1 MVERQAH
8 MMTWPAIIQQYL
20 VGYTTAGDN
29 LRTASESEVFRYT
42 RPDGRTRYL
51 KTQSTTTWSAPLSNE
66 ADAMRWLHSRIA
78 VPNVVTYT
86 TDRETEYLLTDGIPG
101 MSSETESCHDDKA
114 RLVEMLA
121 SVFIDLHVLPIDDCP
136 IDRGPEQLLARGR
149 KRVETGIVT
158 QQMVDD
164 QGLSGSPSEALQELV
179 HRMPSTSKLVFTHGD
194 YCLPNVMIQEG
205 RVSGLIDLGYAGISD
220 AYRDFVAAD
229 YSIARNLGREWVE
242 PFFEA
247 YGSGPLDPEK
257 MQWYRQI
264 QAFH

>member
-1 MVERQAH
+1 
-8 MMTWPAIIQQYL
+8 
-20 VGYTTAGDN
+20 
-29 LRTASESEVFRYT
+29 
-42 RPDGRTRYL
+42 
-51 KTQSTTTWSAPLSNE
+51 
-66 ADAMRWLHSRIA
+66 
-78 VPNVVTYT
+78 
-86 TDRETEYLLTDGIPG
+86 LLTDGIPG

-121 SVFIDLHVLPIDDCP
+121 SVLIDLHVLPIDDCP

-229 YSIARNLGREWVE
+229 YSIARNL
-242 PFFEA
+242 
-247 YGSGPLDPEK
+247 
-257 MQWYRQI
+257 
-264 QAFH
+264 